1 MRYLEITEEVLF
13 RYNIVSNAYQ
23 PDSRVFIL
31 VPNKSFGHLL
41 NISPKKY
48 IF

>member
-1 MRYLEITEEVLF
+1 MRYLEITDEVLF

-23 PDSRVFIL
+23 PDSRVFIF